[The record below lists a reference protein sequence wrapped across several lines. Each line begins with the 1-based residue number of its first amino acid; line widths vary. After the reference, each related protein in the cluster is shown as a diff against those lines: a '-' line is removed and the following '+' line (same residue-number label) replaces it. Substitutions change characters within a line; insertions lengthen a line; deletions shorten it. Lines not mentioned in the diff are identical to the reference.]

1 MPSLHFGWA
10 VIAAMAVVQVHRSRW
25 RYVAVIHPFLMGTA
39 IVATANHWWVDAAAA
54 GLIIF
59 FCWAVAKA
67 VSRFLAAR
75 EQTWAKNSY
84 TPVQAQASSANVAT
98 NVRR

>member
-1 MPSLHFGWA
+1 
-10 VIAAMAVVQVHRSRW
+10 
-25 RYVAVIHPFLMGTA
+25 MGTA

-67 VSRFLAAR
+67 VSRVLATRERNWAENAYSPAR
-75 EQTWAKNSY
+75 
-84 TPVQAQASSANVAT
+84 TPST
-98 NVRR
+98 NVRC